1 MHIFICS
8 SYHIIFERILRKAQ
22 PNIARMF
29 YDIFDGSFGKQNLQV
44 CIMFNIFSSYY
55 KVLGFSSM
63 RQWIFCKSTNKTLS
77 KGASPSSYTESSGA
91 L

>member
-1 MHIFICS
+1 MS
-8 SYHIIFERILRKAQ
+8 KEKSYV
-22 PNIARMF
+22 IALLLSLLLCL
-29 YDIFDGSFGKQNLQV
+29 SFQV
-44 CIMFNIFSSYY
+44 GVSEANYNAGL
-55 KVLGFSSM
+55 VLGFSSM